1 MAKPRIFIS
10 STCFDLGM
18 LRSELRPFIVSM
30 GYEPIMSE
38 YSDILYDPR
47 SHTHVSCINEV
58 ASCDLLVLILGRRFG
73 GAATESA
80 LECFNFEALSKESS
94 SSGIFEQDNKFSITQ
109 LEVLKAIE
117 NSVPIYAFVEDKVY
131 YDHLVYEK
139 NKHDLDL
146 IGKIKFPSIQKNETA
161 KYIFEFINYLSHRV
175 HNNTITPFSRLD
187 DIRINLISQWS
198 QLYQRLLSESRVKQN
213 EIKQYQNFSERLE
226 DLKAVVLASITT
238 PDLRQIAKSA
248 VQFRHLVSFVSA
260 LYEDNH
266 LDVLKKQLSW
276 DDMLLGAG
284 VVAVTTMKERSS
296 IFDKL
301 ATFLIRDDGTFY
313 RCKYSS
319 RMMDDLKKEW
329 SEFLRLDPKARDVI
343 AEALVETVDDTGRSL
358 ITHME
363 MQFDEYLDI
372 KKGATPG
379 VASFAIGE

>member
-18 LRSELRPFIVSM
+18 LRSELRPFIVNM

-146 IGKIKFPSIQKNETA
+146 ISKIKFPSIQKNETA

-284 VVAVTTMKERSS
+284 VVAVTTMKERAS
-296 IFDKL
+296 IFDKP

-313 RCKYSS
+313 KCKYSS

-329 SEFLRLDPKARDVI
+329 SEFLQLDPKARDVI

-372 KKGATPG
+372 KKGPAPG
-379 VASFAIGE
+379 GASFVIGE